1 MNEETKEV
9 LNVVK
14 DMFEV
19 LTGQMKEMKSDLQNQ
34 IKEVKNE
41 VAEIKNEVAEI
52 KNEVAEIKNEVAEI
66 KNEVAEVKQR
76 ITKIETS
83 LENETNRNIKLLVDG
98 HIQNANK
105 LEKLDKIE
113 EDVEISKTDIDV
125 IKKAITTH
133 SSQINQLKKVK

>member
-1 MNEETKEV
+1 M
-9 LNVVK
+9 
-14 DMFEV
+14 
-19 LTGQMKEMKSDLQNQ
+19 
-34 IKEVKNE
+34 
-41 VAEIKNEVAEI
+41 
-52 KNEVAEIKNEVAEI
+52 
-66 KNEVAEVKQR
+66 
-76 ITKIETS
+76 
-83 LENETNRNIKLLVDG
+83 DG

>member
-52 KNEVAEIKNEVAEI
+52 KNEVAEI
-66 KNEVAEVKQR
+66 KQR

>member
-19 LTGQMKEMKSDLQNQ
+19 LTDQMKEMKSDLQNQ
-34 IKEVKNE
+34 IKEV
-41 VAEIKNEVAEI
+41 
-52 KNEVAEIKNEVAEI
+52 

-125 IKKAITTH
+125 IKKASTTH
-133 SSQINQLKKVK
+133 SSQSNQLKKVK

>member
-34 IKEVKNE
+34 IKEV
-41 VAEIKNEVAEI
+41 
-52 KNEVAEIKNEVAEI
+52 KNEVAEI

>member
-19 LTGQMKEMKSDLQNQ
+19 LTGQIKEMKSDLQNQ
-34 IKEVKNE
+34 IKEV
-41 VAEIKNEVAEI
+41 
-52 KNEVAEIKNEVAEI
+52 

-105 LEKLDKIE
+105 LKKLDKIE

-125 IKKAITTH
+125 IKKAITTY

>member
-34 IKEVKNE
+34 IKEV
-41 VAEIKNEVAEI
+41 KNEVAEI

>member
-52 KNEVAEIKNEVAEI
+52 K
-66 KNEVAEVKQR
+66 QR

-83 LENETNRNIKLLVDG
+83 GENETNRNIKLLVDG

>member
-34 IKEVKNE
+34 IKEV
-41 VAEIKNEVAEI
+41 

-113 EDVEISKTDIDV
+113 EDVEISKTDNDV

>member
-34 IKEVKNE
+34 IKEV
-41 VAEIKNEVAEI
+41 